1 MEEPW
6 KKYQPAAD
14 QSEEGPWTRYQ
25 STEIAPP
32 APPAAPAAKPSGI
45 IRRTLG
51 DAAVKAGQGVIGL
64 GETAV
69 GLADI
74 PSMGY
79 AGRGLEAIGWRPRE
93 TKEIIGSAL
102 SPEARQAEENLRN
115 AKGFVPTI
123 VAGFENPSAVAGAV
137 AESVPSLLAGGAIG
151 RGIGLIPKAGR
162 LISPLARGAIGEGA
176 VGAGQAAE
184 GFRQGNDDGL
194 LTARQAASSVGS
206 GVGTGLLTAAGG
218 RIARQLGI
226 EDIDTALAGGGT
238 AAPRAAASSGARG
251 ALRRFGQGVVSEG
264 VLEEMPQSMQE
275 QAWQNFG
282 TDRPLGEG
290 VAEQGAI
297 GLLAGGAIGGPL
309 AAIRRSTAI
318 ETQPIPGQPEDTTN
332 PSVPAL
338 PPPGPITVDTGGNA
352 TTPEQDYQRQQGQ
365 FRRGYNGSRPIID
378 TEFTD
383 VTPPTPADLPA
394 LPPPGGL
401 DRTIDIAPDGTAFAP
416 GQMADQQQADA
427 DLAQS
432 RANVGLT
439 PDVNRARARNPA
451 AAPNTL
457 PDGAPLPDPGNGSIS
472 RAVNIAAET
481 GALQQAADQ
490 RAMAQATQRDASRS
504 QPTQAARANGMDP
517 AYRDQLKSLIHDAA
531 ELNGNVPD
539 LQTLRSTY
547 DLDQRD
553 AAELRREVV
562 IERRTVAPPASITPS
577 AEASPTWTRQQMSA
591 YLVQQATRGPLPDT
605 RTIADTFGLKPREAG
620 ALRREA
626 IIQSRAAPAT
636 AVQPDPAQSPSIQPT
651 QVQPE
656 SIQPTTIQ
664 GPTNVPV
671 TEGPITQGPI
681 ASGAVDNGGDAGA
694 PGVVAGDPAGQEAGI
709 LTPPAPAADAQVQ
722 PVAPPS
728 EQADQQPTTPPQGG
742 VAASGPVAQAPA
754 RPRRQAAKADRSG
767 KPMDLLRVIAAN
779 GGLDREDFRR
789 NGVDPAELG
798 RRAGFH
804 YVFRKRGK
812 DGAARGMTLS
822 DLREFMQQEGY
833 LPADSPDRPAEV
845 DDNDALDVFDRAFR
859 GGEEVYA
866 PDQMDAVAAYRERQ
880 EAENDAFREEEARA
894 AVQSGSDAEFDAFLN
909 GETQDLA
916 GAPQDGFE
924 WGFDVLLQ
932 QAMDLGATDAQIM
945 DAFNGDVNEGL
956 QSLINRLETET
967 DGREQDFAGEE
978 AGASEV
984 SARAAQRAGT
994 GPGELPPEPGRAP
1007 GGIPSEAGEEVADS
1021 SPAPGGLF
1029 AAPTAR
1035 EQVDAARR
1043 DRDAARDGRTGSGR
1057 TDIQAGEGE
1066 LFAGPRPE
1074 QTEVEAA
1081 AAAAATSP
1089 GNDRPEPTDAQKE
1102 AGNYAKGHLRI
1113 DGLDI
1118 SIENP
1123 AGTRRRPEWPPIQHA
1138 YGYIKGTIGK
1148 DKDHVDVFLSDR
1160 ATDTSLPVFVVD
1172 QNHANGRFDEH
1183 KVMLGFEDEASARA
1197 GYLANY
1203 SKGWNGL
1210 ADITQMT
1217 HAEFKDW
1224 VRNQDQTSRR
1234 AADLRPAAGDN
1245 TVELRED
1252 GARYERTNGPVSTV
1266 GEGGGDAD
1274 ANAGARRG
1282 SGRADAIRGQLD
1294 LFVHTPRQARAVS
1307 AEARQRYATEVKS
1320 VTTGVFR
1327 SGISQVNTWQ
1337 DAAHI
1342 IAPLR
1347 KSPQEQVLALVVDGQ
1362 GKPLRVIRH
1371 TIGGVSSAQVY
1382 TVPLLGAVSG
1392 TPGARAVYFA
1402 HNHPSGSIGQ
1412 SSADRSLT
1420 SRLHGLLEGSGI
1432 EARGMIVVAPQ
1443 SRQASYYLPS
1453 SDENRDRLTVA
1464 NRTGAGSTLV
1474 PQVERKIRRSV
1485 AATDAA
1491 ADPNAAAGLVKSA
1504 VDSGVQSGL
1513 LLLNTR
1519 NQMVGTLPIS
1529 PAEMRLLRTGDP
1541 SRGTARVLSEIERA
1555 NASAAIIFGGD
1566 TAAQDNVAGLLRQVE
1581 MRVLDAF
1588 GVENGTVGES
1598 RAATGRTIGTSNFFS
1613 RPDRSLFNVVNQLKE
1628 GSRTPPQTRAQV
1640 TAAITGITSKWKGD
1654 RPRVVVL
1661 ESAEGL
1667 PEHVKSDPAYRTAEG
1682 FYDQATR
1689 TAYLVAPNIRGGYD
1703 MALKRQV
1710 TPRERAQMVLAHE
1723 VIGHYAIEDITG
1735 PELWRQIGDAVQ
1747 RMREG
1752 GEQADLFA
1760 EIGRRNPGASQEVLL
1775 KETLA
1780 VMAEK
1785 GVRNSIMDRIAA
1797 AVRRFLRAM
1806 GFDLRVSDAEL
1817 RQHIARAARHVE
1829 VAADANAPAG
1839 AQAGETFPSRP
1850 DLDLRK
1856 QVPVVNMAGGVF
1868 GDPARELKAVRVR
1881 AQDYLRKIRDA
1892 GRLMTNEDTGWKIG
1906 LSGAGIRELT
1916 HFDPAKLNMLLA
1928 LPRITRVAVLANT
1941 RRAEKG
1947 SLAKAFHTLYAPV
1960 RVNQDLRIARLVVR
1974 EDVNGNFAYDFQ
1986 QSDVLEKMNPVPAGI
2001 PAIEPGARQDTG
2013 SGGTNR
2019 TALDPLV
2026 EGGATRQ
2033 AGAFM
2038 TLAQLRD
2045 AVNAIDRPGWQW
2057 SQSGDQ
2063 FRTDARGNP
2072 FVQRG
2077 NDRFVQRGDQW
2088 YLADAAGR
2096 PTDFLT
2102 LGRARTEAER
2112 TGGQVS
2118 ADPNEGARR
2127 TWSVVLPDG
2136 AGVSRAASE
2145 NLFSQPDTERE
2156 GQGLR
2161 DRMNDQARRI
2171 FDGVDKVMPGRR
2183 EFPERM
2189 DEQQRAAAKKFATF
2203 APKEKLADRYDRIK
2217 AKAADKLVQRVFDQF
2232 RPLRGLSP
2240 TAFMQAHLS
2249 KGTDG
2254 ALEAAFKYGAP
2265 VLRDGAYAV
2274 DTRDGGVQA
2283 VLSKLQGEHETMLM
2297 WMVGNRAER
2306 LLSEGRENLFNKDDI
2321 AALKRLADGKM
2332 PGGTD
2337 RATAYRAAMKEINR
2351 YNRAFLDIAEKAGV
2365 VNAESRKVWEDEF
2378 YIPFYREMEQG
2389 SNAGP
2394 GQVGLLR
2401 QRVIERLAGGS
2412 DILGDP
2418 LENML
2423 ANWSHML
2430 TASMRNMAANNALDQ
2445 GVLAG
2450 VATSLEK
2457 PEKDSVWTMRDGK
2470 EAYWH
2475 VNDPMVLEALESL
2488 NFNGYDNPL
2497 MRQAGKF
2504 KRALTIGVTA
2514 SPSFRVRNMLRDSLS
2529 ALGTAEVGYNPLR
2542 NMVDG
2547 WKATNRDTDTQLNL
2561 IAGGGTIRF
2570 GSFNDG
2576 DQAANAKRLISMG
2589 VGENQILDTKDKVR
2603 NAFRRLVDQWQE
2615 IGDRAETI
2623 NRAVIYQRAIDAGK
2637 SHLEASFEAR
2647 DLMNFTSMGSSSAIR
2662 ALTQVLPFFNARL
2675 QGTDRLIRGAK
2686 ANPRRFA
2693 AVAGTVA
2700 MASALLYLLNADD
2713 DDYKALPDYVR
2724 DTYWPIK
2731 LGGKWLYLPK
2741 PFEIGAM
2748 GTVVERMT
2756 ELAVAGDDYQA
2767 KDFRNTLV
2775 SVLSSQLAMNPIPQ
2789 IVRPVTEAAFNY
2801 DMFRRAPIDALGQQ
2815 NLLPQDRYTARTAA
2829 PAVAAGKLTGISPQ
2843 RLEHMVEGYF
2853 GWLGIQALNAGD
2865 WAMRGAMGLPSNPN
2879 RDLTKTNNLFVIGDF
2894 VKEKGTTSNKYLTRF
2909 YDVQGEIDQIYAS
2922 ASLARKAGDIERVQ
2936 QLLQDPKMRLRPAFQ
2951 AVDKQI
2957 TRINQQIKQVNNS
2970 RELSAREK
2978 NDRLLRLNALRAE
2991 AAQRADRI
2999 ARQQP

>member
-1 MEEPW
+1 MDEPW
-6 KKYQPAAD
+6 KKYQPAAAQAED
-14 QSEEGPWTRYQ
+14 GPWTKYQ

-32 APPAAPAAKPSGI
+32 ATPAAKEEPVGFTGALARGFKRSLPETESLLYGAGAAAAGLAGADSLRDSALKNYQRVQRDDVQPLQGQATFKRVLSGDSS
-45 IRRTLG
+45 LG
-51 DAAVKAGQGVIGL
+51 EYAGDVIGNFAGQGL
-64 GETAV
+64 QSAAV
-69 GLADI
+69 GA
-74 PSMGY
+74 
-79 AGRGLEAIGWRPRE
+79 
-93 TKEIIGSAL
+93 
-102 SPEARQAEENLRN
+102 
-115 AKGFVPTI
+115 
-123 VAGFENPSAVAGAV
+123 AGA
-137 AESVPSLLAGGAIG
+137 LAGGALG
-151 RGIGLIPKAGR
+151 APAAGVGAVPGAVVGGVGGL
-162 LISPLARGAIGEGA
+162 LARGAARKAITNSVEKLIAQQVAKGATRDAAEAAGSAMLRRRLGQLGGGAIASTGLNAAQEVGIGYTGRAEDAAAAGEPLTAGDAARAIGWGIPAGLVDTASEGLA
-176 VGAGQAAE
+176 VGRLLRGGNNAKLARRVLGGAAAGAATEGGTETVQAAMERAGAGQRLTGADAYNDYLENFAAGALGGAVLGGASGVRRRAAE
-184 GFRQGNDDGL
+184 SQD
-194 LTARQAASSVGS
+194 Q
-206 GVGTGLLTAAGG
+206 
-218 RIARQLGI
+218 
-226 EDIDTALAGGGT
+226 
-238 AAPRAAASSGARG
+238 
-251 ALRRFGQGVVSEG
+251 
-264 VLEEMPQSMQE
+264 
-275 QAWQNFG
+275 
-282 TDRPLGEG
+282 
-290 VAEQGAI
+290 
-297 GLLAGGAIGGPL
+297 
-309 AAIRRSTAI
+309 
-318 ETQPIPGQPEDTTN
+318 IPGQPEDTSN
-332 PSVPAL
+332 PSTPAL
-338 PPPGPITVDTGGNA
+338 PPPGPITVDAGGNA
-352 TTPEQDYQRQQGQ
+352 VTPGQEYQRQQGQ
-365 FRRGYNGSRPIID
+365 FRRGYNGSQPIMD
-378 TEFTD
+378 AEFTD
-383 VTPPTPADLPA
+383 VTPPPAPPADMLA
-394 LPPPGGL
+394 LPPPGGT
-401 DRTIDIAPDGTAFAP
+401 DQTIDVAPDGTAFAP
-416 GQMADQQQADA
+416 GQAAAQQEADA
-427 DLAQS
+427 GLAQA
-432 RANVGLT
+432 RAEVGLT

-451 AAPNTL
+451 AAPNAL
-457 PDGAPLPDPGNGSIS
+457 PDGSPLPDPGNGAIS
-472 RAVNIAAET
+472 RAVNIAAGT

-490 RAMAQATQRDASRS
+490 QATAQVAGR
-504 QPTQAARANGMDP
+504 AAAPVGARPGRTAQANGMDP
-517 AYRDQLKSLIHDAA
+517 AYRDQLKALVHDYADM
-531 ELNGNVPD
+531 NGDVPD
-539 LQTLRSTY
+539 LKTLRSTY
-547 DLDQRD
+547 DLGQRD

-562 IERRTVAPPASITPS
+562 IERNTVAPAPDRNSAATSPGVPTQITMGMRRDLIGRGYS
-577 AEASPTWTRQQMSA
+577 ADQIATLRP
-591 YLVQQATRGPLPDT
+591 QQAWDILN
-605 RTIADTFGLKPREAG
+605 
-620 ALRREA
+620 
-626 IIQSRAAPAT
+626 AAPESAT
-636 AVQPDPAQSPSIQPT
+636 NA
-651 QVQPE
+651 
-656 SIQPTTIQ
+656 TTI
-664 GPTNVPV
+664 
-671 TEGPITQGPI
+671 EGPIPQGPV
-681 ASGAVDNGGDAGA
+681 ANGAVDAGRNAVA
-694 PGVVAGDPAGQEAGI
+694 PGAVAGDPAGQAEGAFAAAPPPIADAPAGPLSEPAGNSGALPDQAQASLPVAAAI
-709 LTPPAPAADAQVQ
+709 PASGQAESLAPQAARAGQVDAVGMPGAEIPGTSVPAIDQQPATPLQGSVPAPAVQ
-722 PVAPPS
+722 A
-728 EQADQQPTTPPQGG
+728 TP
-742 VAASGPVAQAPA
+742 AS
-754 RPRRQAAKADRSG
+754 PRRQAAKVAPSG

-789 NGVDPAELG
+789 QGVDPSEFG

-804 YVFRKRGK
+804 YIFRKRSK

-833 LPADSPDRPAEV
+833 LPQDSPDRPPEV
-845 DDNDALDVFDRAFR
+845 DDNDALDLFDRAFR
-859 GGEEVYA
+859 GGQEVYA
-866 PDQMDAVAAYRERQ
+866 PDQMDAVAALREQQNAQDDAYREEQ
-880 EAENDAFREEEARA
+880 TRA
-894 AVQSGSDAEFDAFLN
+894 AGSPDTSGNAAQTDPFDPANWIESSFQELV
-909 GETQDLA
+909 DRAL
-916 GAPQDGFE
+916 
-924 WGFDVLLQ
+924 
-932 QAMDLGATDAQIM
+932 MLGATEQQIEEAALGANPDM
-945 DAFNGDVNEGL
+945 AL
-956 QSLINRLETET
+956 SRLITELETSDGQRT
-967 DGREQDFAGEE
+967 DQNQRDTTGAQEGTPPGRVPEE
-978 AGASEV
+978 P
-984 SARAAQRAGT
+984 RAGT
-994 GPGELPPEPGRAP
+994 GLGELPPEPGRPP
-1007 GGIPSEAGEEVADS
+1007 GQSPAQEEVANS
-1021 SPAPGGLF
+1021 SPAQSGLF

-1035 EQVDAARR
+1035 EAVDGEARR
-1043 DRDAARDGRTGSGR
+1043 RDAERDGRAGAGR
-1057 TDIQAGEGE
+1057 TDMAAGDGE
-1066 LFAGPRPE
+1066 LFAGPRPAQAQIPDGLPV
-1074 QTEVEAA
+1074 QTFTTKDGAQARVAIAAGRSTNATDGDGYRVTMRLTNGSVVTPLRTIGAFDTLQEAQDAMDSEVDRLGGPVPKPDAGIEPARA
-1081 AAAAATSP
+1081 ST
-1089 GNDRPEPTDAQKE
+1089 GDRPT
-1102 AGNYAKGHLRI
+1102 
-1113 DGLDI
+1113 
-1118 SIENP
+1118 
-1123 AGTRRRPEWPPIQHA
+1123 
-1138 YGYIKGTIGK
+1138 
-1148 DKDHVDVFLSDR
+1148 
-1160 ATDTSLPVFVVD
+1160 
-1172 QNHANGRFDEH
+1172 
-1183 KVMLGFEDEASARA
+1183 AS
-1197 GYLANY
+1197 
-1203 SKGWNGL
+1203 
-1210 ADITQMT
+1210 
-1217 HAEFKDW
+1217 
-1224 VRNQDQTSRR
+1224 
-1234 AADLRPAAGDN
+1234 DN
-1245 TVELRED
+1245 TVQLLED
-1252 GARYERTNGPVSTV
+1252 GARYERTQGPVSTV
-1266 GEGGGDAD
+1266 GEGGGDAE
-1274 ANAGARRG
+1274 AAVGARRG
-1282 SGRADAIRGQLD
+1282 SGRAAPLRGQLD

-1307 AEARQRYATEVKS
+1307 VEARQRYATEVKA

-1327 SGISQVNTWQ
+1327 SGITQVNTWQ

-1347 KSPQEQVLALVVDGQ
+1347 KSAQEQVLALVVDGQ

-1371 TIGGVSSAQVY
+1371 SIGGVDSAQVS
-1382 TVPLLGAVSG
+1382 TAPLLGAVSG

-1402 HNHPSGSIGQ
+1402 HNHPSGSISQ
-1412 SSADRSLT
+1412 SNADRNLT
-1420 SRLHGLLEGSGI
+1420 DKLHGLLQGSGI

-1443 SRQASYYLPS
+1443 SSRASYYLPVAGEG
-1453 SDENRDRLTVA
+1453 SDRVTVA
-1464 NRTGAGSTLV
+1464 NRSGAGSAAV
-1474 PQVERKIRRSV
+1474 PQVERHLRRSV
-1485 AATDAA
+1485 VATDSAPVE
-1491 ADPNAAAGLVKSA
+1491 PNTARKMVRNA
-1504 VDSGVQSGL
+1504 VDSGAQSGL
-1513 LLLNTR
+1513 LLLNTK
-1519 NQMVGTLPIS
+1519 NQVIGTLPITAS
-1529 PAEMRLLRTGDP
+1529 EMTRLRTGDP
-1541 SRGTARVLSEIERA
+1541 SSGTARVLSELERA

-1566 TAAQDNVAGLLRQVE
+1566 TAAQDNIAGMLKQVDI
-1581 MRVLDAF
+1581 RVLDAF
-1588 GVENGTVGES
+1588 GVENDVVGES
-1598 RAATGRTIGTSNFFS
+1598 RAATGQTIGTSSWFS

-1703 MALKRQV
+1703 MKLKRQV
-1710 TPRERAQMVLAHE
+1710 TARERAQMVLAHE

-1735 PELWRQIGDAVQ
+1735 PELWRQIGESVQ
-1747 RMREG
+1747 RMRESG
-1752 GEQADLFA
+1752 KQADLFA
-1760 EIGRRNPGASQEVLL
+1760 EVDRRNPRASQDTLL

-1785 GVRNSIMDRIAA
+1785 GVRNGIMDRIAA

-1806 GFDLRVSDAEL
+1806 GFDLRFSDAEL

-1829 VAADANAPAG
+1829 VSADANAPAAG
-1839 AQAGETFPSRP
+1839 QAGEAFPSRP

-1856 QVPVVNMAGGVF
+1856 QVPVVNMVGGVF
-1868 GDPARELKAVRVR
+1868 GDPARDLKAVRAR
-1881 AQDYLRKIRDA
+1881 ARDYLRKIRDA
-1892 GRLMTNEDTGWKIG
+1892 GRMMTNGDTGWKIG
-1906 LSGAGIRELT
+1906 LSRDSIGELT
-1916 HFDPAKLNMLLA
+1916 NFDAGKINMLLA
-1928 LPRITRVAVLANT
+1928 LPRITKVAVLAESRDARQEQET
-1941 RRAEKG
+1941 GRGGRP
-1947 SLAKAFHTLYAPV
+1947 SIRAFHILYAPV
-1960 RVNQDLRIARLVVR
+1960 RINQDLRIVRLVVR
-1974 EDVNGNFAYDFQ
+1974 EDVNGHFAYDFQ
-1986 QSDVLEKMNPVPAGI
+1986 RSDVLEMLNPAPAGI
-2001 PAIEPGARQDTG
+2001 PAIESGARQDTG
-2013 SGGTNR
+2013 SR
-2019 TALDPLV
+2019 V
-2026 EGGATRQ
+2026 
-2033 AGAFM
+2033 M

-2057 SQSGDQ
+2057 SQPGDQ

-2088 YLADAAGR
+2088 YLGDAAGR
-2096 PTDFLT
+2096 PADFLT
-2102 LGRARTEAER
+2102 RGAAQAAAQR

-2145 NLFSQPDTERE
+2145 SLFSQPDSARE

-2161 DRMNDQARRI
+2161 DRMNARAQRI

-2217 AKAADKLVQRVFDQF
+2217 SKAADKLVQRLFDQF

-2274 DTRDGGVQA
+2274 DTRDGGIQA

-2306 LLSEGRENLFNKDDI
+2306 LLAEGREHLFSADDI

-2332 PGGTD
+2332 PDGTD

-2401 QRVIERLAGGS
+2401 QRVIERLAGGN
-2412 DILGDP
+2412 DTLGDP

-2430 TASMRNMAANNALDQ
+2430 TASMRNMAANTALDQ

-2450 VATSLEK
+2450 IATSLEK
-2457 PEKDSVWTMRDGK
+2457 PDKDSVWTMRDGK

-2475 VNDPMVLEALESL
+2475 VDDPMVLEALEAL
-2488 NFNGYDNPL
+2488 NFSGYDNPL

-2547 WKATNRDTDTQLNL
+2547 WKATGRDADSWLNL
-2561 IAGGGTIRF
+2561 LAGGGTVRF

-2576 DQAANAKRLISMG
+2576 DQAARAKRLISMG
-2589 VGENQILDTKDKVR
+2589 VNENQILDTKDKVR
-2603 NAFRRLVDQWQE
+2603 NAFRRLADQWQE
-2615 IGDRAETI
+2615 IGDRAETV

-2647 DLMNFTSMGSSSAIR
+2647 DLMNFTSMGSASAIR

-2675 QGTDRLIRGAK
+2675 QGVDRLVRGAK

-2700 MASALLYLLNADD
+2700 MASALLYLLNSDD

-2748 GTVVERMT
+2748 GTVIERMT

-2801 DMFRRAPIDALGQQ
+2801 DLFRMAPIDTAGQQ

-2829 PAVAAGKLTGISPQ
+2829 PAVVAGKLTGISPQ
-2843 RLEHMVEGYF
+2843 RLEHMVGGYF

-2865 WAMRGAMGLPSNPN
+2865 WAMRDAAGLPSNPN
-2879 RDLTKTNNLFVIGDF
+2879 RDLTKTNNLFVLGDF
-2894 VKEKGTTSNKYLTRF
+2894 VKEKGTASNKYLTRF
-2909 YDVQGEIDQIYAS
+2909 YDIQGDIDQIYAS
-2922 ASLARKAGDIERVQ
+2922 ASLARKSGDAERVQ
-2936 QLLQDPKMRLRPAFQ
+2936 QLLQDPKMKLRPAFQ

-2978 NDRLLRLNALRAE
+2978 NDRLLRLNALRNE

-2999 ARQQP
+2999 ARQQQ

>member
-6 KKYQPAAD
+6 KKYQPAAAQAED
-14 QSEEGPWTRYQ
+14 GPWTKYQ

-32 APPAAPAAKPSGI
+32 ATPAAKEEPVGFTGALARGFKRSLPETESLLYGAGAAGAGLVGADSLRDSALKNYQRVQRDDVQPLQGQATFKRVLSGDSS
-45 IRRTLG
+45 LG
-51 DAAVKAGQGVIGL
+51 EYAGDVIGNFAGQGL
-64 GETAV
+64 QSAAV
-69 GLADI
+69 GA
-74 PSMGY
+74 
-79 AGRGLEAIGWRPRE
+79 
-93 TKEIIGSAL
+93 
-102 SPEARQAEENLRN
+102 
-115 AKGFVPTI
+115 
-123 VAGFENPSAVAGAV
+123 AGA
-137 AESVPSLLAGGAIG
+137 LAGGALG
-151 RGIGLIPKAGR
+151 APAAGVGAVPGAVVGGVGGL
-162 LISPLARGAIGEGA
+162 LARGAARKAITNSVEKLIAQQVAKGATRDAAEAAGSALLRRRLGQLGGGAIASTGLNAAQEVGIGYTGRAEDAAAAGEPLTAGDAARAIGWGIPAGLVDTAAEGLA
-176 VGAGQAAE
+176 VGRLLRGGSNAKLARRVLGGAAAGSATEGGTETVQAAMERAGAGQSLTGTEAYNDYLENFAA
-184 GFRQGNDDGL
+184 GALGGTIL
-194 LTARQAASSVGS
+194 GGAS
-206 GVGTGLLTAAGG
+206 GVRRRAEESQG
-218 RIARQLGI
+218 R
-226 EDIDTALAGGGT
+226 
-238 AAPRAAASSGARG
+238 
-251 ALRRFGQGVVSEG
+251 
-264 VLEEMPQSMQE
+264 
-275 QAWQNFG
+275 
-282 TDRPLGEG
+282 
-290 VAEQGAI
+290 
-297 GLLAGGAIGGPL
+297 
-309 AAIRRSTAI
+309 
-318 ETQPIPGQPEDTTN
+318 IPGQPEDTTN

-352 TTPEQDYQRQQGQ
+352 ATPEQEYQRQQGQ
-365 FRRGYNGSRPIID
+365 FRRGYNGSQPIID
-378 TEFTD
+378 AEFTD
-383 VTPPTPADLPA
+383 VTPPTPADVPA

-562 IERRTVAPPASITPS
+562 IERRTVAPPTGVPSAGTAVAPSPASITPS

-591 YLVQQATRGPLPDT
+591 YLVQQAMRGPLPDA

-636 AVQPDPAQSPSIQPT
+636 AVQPDPAQSPSMQPT
-651 QVQPE
+651 QVQLEP
-656 SIQPTTIQ
+656 IQPTTIQ

-671 TEGPITQGPI
+671 TEGPITQGPV
-681 ASGAVDNGGDAGA
+681 ASGAVDDGGDAGA

-709 LTPPAPAADAQVQ
+709 IAPPAPAADAQVQ
-722 PVAPPS
+722 PVAPPP
-728 EQADQQPTTPPQGG
+728 EQAAIDQQPTTQPQG
-742 VAASGPVAQAPA
+742 VVPASGPVAQAPA
-754 RPRRQAAKADRSG
+754 RPRRQAAKTDRSG
-767 KPMDLLRVIAAN
+767 RPMDLLRVIAAN

-833 LPADSPDRPAEV
+833 LPADSPDRPADV

-859 GGEEVYA
+859 GGEQVYA

-880 EAENDAFREEEARA
+880 EDENDAFREEQARA

-909 GETQDLA
+909 GETQDVD

-924 WGFDVLLQ
+924 RGFDVLLQ

-956 QSLINRLETET
+956 QSLINRLETDT

-984 SARAAQRAGT
+984 RARAAQRAGT

-1007 GGIPSEAGEEVADS
+1007 GGIPSEAGEEVANS

-1074 QTEVEAA
+1074 QTRIDEAA
-1081 AAAAATSP
+1081 
-1089 GNDRPEPTDAQKE
+1089 
-1102 AGNYAKGHLRI
+1102 
-1113 DGLDI
+1113 
-1118 SIENP
+1118 
-1123 AGTRRRPEWPPIQHA
+1123 
-1138 YGYIKGTIGK
+1138 
-1148 DKDHVDVFLSDR
+1148 
-1160 ATDTSLPVFVVD
+1160 
-1172 QNHANGRFDEH
+1172 
-1183 KVMLGFEDEASARA
+1183 
-1197 GYLANY
+1197 
-1203 SKGWNGL
+1203 
-1210 ADITQMT
+1210 
-1217 HAEFKDW
+1217 
-1224 VRNQDQTSRR
+1224 
-1234 AADLRPAAGDN
+1234 AADLRPAEGDN

-1282 SGRADAIRGQLD
+1282 SGRADALRGQLD

-1371 TIGGVSSAQVY
+1371 TIGGVDSAQVY

-1412 SSADRSLT
+1412 SNADRSLT

-1453 SDENRDRLTVA
+1453 SDENRDRLPVA

-1474 PQVERKIRRSV
+1474 PQVERQIRRSV

-1491 ADPNAAAGLVKSA
+1491 ANPNTAARLVKNA

-1513 LLLNTR
+1513 LLLNTK
-1519 NQMVGTLPIS
+1519 NQIVGTLPIS

-1566 TAAQDNVAGLLRQVE
+1566 TAAQDNLAGLLRQVE

-1598 RAATGRTIGTSNFFS
+1598 RASTGRTIGTSNFFS

-1703 MALKRQV
+1703 MALKRHV

-1747 RMREG
+1747 RMRES
-1752 GEQADLFA
+1752 GEQASLFA
-1760 EIGRRNPGASQEVLL
+1760 EIDRRNPGASQDVLL

-1817 RQHIARAARHVE
+1817 RQHIVRAARHVE
-1829 VAADANAPAG
+1829 VAADAAAPAG
-1839 AQAGETFPSRP
+1839 GQAGETFPSRP

-1881 AQDYLRKIRDA
+1881 AQDYLRKIRDS

-1986 QSDVLEKMNPVPAGI
+1986 QSDVLEKMNPAPAGI

-2045 AVNAIDRPGWQW
+2045 AVNAIDRPGWRW
-2057 SQSGDQ
+2057 SQPGDQ

-2077 NDRFVQRGDQW
+2077 NARFVQRGDQW

-2096 PTDFLT
+2096 PADFLT

-2145 NLFSQPDTERE
+2145 SLFSQPDTERE

-2161 DRMNDQARRI
+2161 DRMNDRAKRI

-2306 LLSEGRENLFNKDDI
+2306 LLSEGREQLFNKDDI

-2332 PGGTD
+2332 PDGTD
-2337 RATAYRAAMKEINR
+2337 RATTYRAAMKEINR

-2365 VNAESRKVWEDEF
+2365 VNAESRKIWEDEF

-2412 DILGDP
+2412 DTLGDP

-2430 TASMRNMAANNALDQ
+2430 TASMRNMAANTALDQ

-2450 VATSLEK
+2450 IATSLEK
-2457 PEKDSVWTMRDGK
+2457 PDKDSVWTMRDGK
-2470 EAYWH
+2470 ESYWH

-2547 WKATNRDTDTQLNL
+2547 WKATDRDTDTQLNL
-2561 IAGGGTIRF
+2561 IAGGGAIRF

-2675 QGTDRLIRGAK
+2675 QGTDRLVRGAK

-2767 KDFRNTLV
+2767 KDFRDTLV
-2775 SVLSSQLAMNPIPQ
+2775 SILSGQLAMNPIPQ

-2815 NLLPQDRYTARTAA
+2815 NLLPQDRYTARTTA

-2909 YDVQGEIDQIYAS
+2909 YDVQREIDQIYAS
-2922 ASLARKAGDIERVQ
+2922 ASLARKAGDVERVQ

-2957 TRINQQIKQVNNS
+2957 THINQQIRLVSNS
-2970 RELSAREK
+2970 RELSAQEK

>member
-14 QSEEGPWTRYQ
+14 QGEEGPWTKYQ

-51 DAAVKAGQGVIGL
+51 DAAVKVGQGVIGL

-79 AGRGLEAIGWRPRE
+79 AGKGLEAIGWRPRE

-123 VAGFENPSAVAGAV
+123 VAGFENPSAVAGVV
-137 AESVPSLLAGGAIG
+137 AESVPSILAGGAIG

-162 LISPLARGAIGEGA
+162 LVSPLARGAIGEGA

-184 GFRQGNDDGL
+184 GFRQGNEDGL

-206 GVGTGLLTAAGG
+206 GVGTGLLAGAGG
-218 RIARQLGI
+218 RIARRLGI
-226 EDIDTALAGGGT
+226 EDIDTVLAGGRT

-251 ALRRFGQGVVSEG
+251 ALRRFGQGAVIEG
-264 VLEEMPQSMQE
+264 ALEEMPQSMQE

-297 GLLAGGAIGGPL
+297 GLLAGGAIGGPM
-309 AAIRRSTAI
+309 AAIRRGAAI
-318 ETQPIPGQPEDTTN
+318 GQPIPGQPEDTTN
-332 PSVPAL
+332 PSLPAL

-352 TTPEQDYQRQQGQ
+352 VTPEQEYQRQQGQ
-365 FRRGYNGSRPIID
+365 FRRRYNGSQPIID
-378 TEFTD
+378 AEFTD
-383 VTPPTPADLPA
+383 VTPPAQSDLPA

-439 PDVNRARARNPA
+439 PDVNRTRARNPA
-451 AAPNTL
+451 AAPNAL
-457 PDGAPLPDPGNGSIS
+457 PDGTPLPDPGNGSIS

-490 RAMAQATQRDASRS
+490 QAMAQATQREASRP
-504 QPTQAARANGMDP
+504 QPTKAARANGMDP

-553 AAELRREVV
+553 AAELRREVI
-562 IERRTVAPPASITPS
+562 IERRTVAPPTGVPTQITGAMRRGLTARGYNAGQIAALRPQQAWDILSATPETAVAPPASITPS

-591 YLVQQATRGPLPDT
+591 YLVQQAMRGPLPDT
-605 RTIADTFGLKPREAG
+605 RTIADTLGLNPREAG

-626 IIQSRAAPAT
+626 IIQSRATPAT

-656 SIQPTTIQ
+656 PIQPTTIQ

-671 TEGPITQGPI
+671 TEGPITQGPV

-722 PVAPPS
+722 PVAPPP
-728 EQADQQPTTPPQGG
+728 EQAAIDQQPTTALQGG
-742 VAASGPVAQAPA
+742 VPASGPVVQAPA
-754 RPRRQAAKADRSG
+754 RPLRQAVKADRSG
-767 KPMDLLRVIAAN
+767 RPMDLLRVIAAN

-789 NGVDPAELG
+789 NGVDPAEFG

-804 YVFRKRGK
+804 YIFRKRGK

-880 EAENDAFREEEARA
+880 EAENDAYREEQARA

-909 GETQDLA
+909 GETQDVA

-924 WGFDVLLQ
+924 RGFDVLLQ

-967 DGREQDFAGEE
+967 DGREQDFAAEE

-984 SARAAQRAGT
+984 RARATQREGT

-1043 DRDAARDGRTGSGR
+1043 DRDAARDGRTGRGR

-1074 QTEVEAA
+1074 QARIPETLPALTFTTKDGAQARVTVAAGRSTNATDGDGYRVTMRLTNGSVVTPLRTIGAFDTLQEAQDAMDSEV
-1081 AAAAATSP
+1081 
-1089 GNDRPEPTDAQKE
+1089 DRLGGPVPKPDS
-1102 AGNYAKGHLRI
+1102 G
-1113 DGLDI
+1113 
-1118 SIENP
+1118 IEP
-1123 AGTRRRPEWPPIQHA
+1123 AGAST
-1138 YGYIKGTIGK
+1138 
-1148 DKDHVDVFLSDR
+1148 SD
-1160 ATDTSLPVFVVD
+1160 
-1172 QNHANGRFDEH
+1172 
-1183 KVMLGFEDEASARA
+1183 
-1197 GYLANY
+1197 
-1203 SKGWNGL
+1203 
-1210 ADITQMT
+1210 
-1217 HAEFKDW
+1217 
-1224 VRNQDQTSRR
+1224 
-1234 AADLRPAAGDN
+1234 RPAAGDN

-1252 GARYERTNGPVSTV
+1252 GASYERTNGPVSTV

-1274 ANAGARRG
+1274 ANAGARRR
-1282 SGRADAIRGQLD
+1282 SGRADALRGQLD

-1371 TIGGVSSAQVY
+1371 TIGGVDSAQVY

-1412 SSADRSLT
+1412 SGADRSLT

-1453 SDENRDRLTVA
+1453 SDENRDRLPVA

-1474 PQVERKIRRSV
+1474 PQVERQIRRSV
-1485 AATDAA
+1485 AANDAA
-1491 ADPNAAAGLVKSA
+1491 ADPNAAAGLVKNA

-1513 LLLNTR
+1513 LLLNTK
-1519 NQMVGTLPIS
+1519 NQMIGTLPITAS
-1529 PAEMRLLRTGDP
+1529 EMRLLRTGDP

-1566 TAAQDNVAGLLRQVE
+1566 TAAQDNLAGMLKQVDI
-1581 MRVLDAF
+1581 RVLDAF

-1640 TAAITGITSKWKGD
+1640 TAAITGITSKWNGD

-1735 PELWRQIGDAVQ
+1735 PELWRQIGESVQ
-1747 RMREG
+1747 RMRESG
-1752 GEQADLFA
+1752 KQADLFA
-1760 EIGRRNPGASQEVLL
+1760 EVDRRNPRASQDTLL

-1785 GVRNSIMDRIAA
+1785 GVRNGIMDRIAA

-1806 GFDLRVSDAEL
+1806 GFDLRFSDAEL
-1817 RQHIARAARHVE
+1817 RQHIVRAARHVE
-1829 VAADANAPAG
+1829 VAADPAAPAG
-1839 AQAGETFPSRP
+1839 AQAGEPFPSRP

-1881 AQDYLRKIRDA
+1881 AQDYLRKIRDS

-1986 QSDVLEKMNPVPAGI
+1986 QSDVLEKMNPAPAGI

-2057 SQSGDQ
+2057 SQPGDQ

-2077 NDRFVQRGDQW
+2077 NDRFVQSGDQW
-2088 YLADAAGR
+2088 YLGDAAGR
-2096 PTDFLT
+2096 PADFLT
-2102 LGRARTEAER
+2102 RGAAQAAAQR
-2112 TGGQVS
+2112 TGGQVN

-2161 DRMNDQARRI
+2161 DRMNARAQRI

-2306 LLSEGRENLFNKDDI
+2306 LLAEGREQLFNKDDI

-2332 PGGTD
+2332 PDGTD
-2337 RATAYRAAMKEINR
+2337 RAIAYRAAMKEINR

-2365 VNAESRKVWEDEF
+2365 VNAESRKIWEDEF

-2450 VATSLEK
+2450 IATSLEK

-2542 NMVDG
+2542 NMIDG
-2547 WKATNRDTDTQLNL
+2547 WKATGRETDTQLNL
-2561 IAGGGTIRF
+2561 IAGGGAIRF

-2589 VGENQILDTKDKVR
+2589 VGENQILDSKDKVR

-2647 DLMNFTSMGSSSAIR
+2647 DLMNFTSMGSSAAIR

-2767 KDFRNTLV
+2767 KDFRDTLV
-2775 SVLSSQLAMNPIPQ
+2775 SILSSQLAMNPIPQ

-2815 NLLPQDRYTARTAA
+2815 NLLPQDRYTARTTA

-2843 RLEHMVEGYF
+2843 RLEHIVEGYF

-2894 VKEKGTTSNKYLTRF
+2894 VKEKGTASNKYLTRF

-2936 QLLQDPKMRLRPAFQ
+2936 QLLQDPKMKLRPAFQ

-2957 TRINQQIKQVNNS
+2957 TRINQQIRLVSNS
-2970 RELSAREK
+2970 RELSAQEK

-2999 ARQQP
+2999 ARRE